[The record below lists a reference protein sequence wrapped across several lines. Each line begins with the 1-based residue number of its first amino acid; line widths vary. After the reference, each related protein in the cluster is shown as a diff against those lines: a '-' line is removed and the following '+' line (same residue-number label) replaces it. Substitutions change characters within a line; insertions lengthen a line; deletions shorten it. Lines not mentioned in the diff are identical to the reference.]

1 MTVPGDPMAMVPARI
16 MVMGPPGSGKSTLA
30 RRLGQALD
38 LPVTHLDA
46 LHHAAG
52 WTPRPRVDFYADV
65 SRAVAAPRWVI
76 DGNYSSVSAGRLAV
90 ADLVVLLDLP
100 RHVTMMRLLRRIAT
114 GYGRVRTDSA
124 PGCPERFDI
133 SFLRYA
139 WTWRQAIRPRVLSA
153 IAGQEQKTIRLVD
166 RRSVDRF
173 IATLRSPD

>member
-1 MTVPGDPMAMVPARI
+1 MTVPGAPMAMAAVRI
-16 MVMGPPGSGKSTLA
+16 IVMGPPGSGKSTLA
-30 RRLGQALD
+30 RRLDQALD

-65 SRAVAAPRWVI
+65 ARAVAAPRWVI

-114 GYGRVRTDSA
+114 GYAVSA
-124 PGCPERFDI
+124 PTARPAVPSGSI
-133 SFLRYA
+133 SASSIMHGRG
-139 WTWRQAIRPRVLSA
+139 V
-153 IAGQEQKTIRLVD
+153 
-166 RRSVDRF
+166 RRSDR
-173 IATLRSPD
+173 ASYRRSRGRNIRRCG